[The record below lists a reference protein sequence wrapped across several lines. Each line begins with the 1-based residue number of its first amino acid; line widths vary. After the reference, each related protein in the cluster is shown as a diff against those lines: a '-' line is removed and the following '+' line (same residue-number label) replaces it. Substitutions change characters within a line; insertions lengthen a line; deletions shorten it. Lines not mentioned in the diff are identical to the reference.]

1 MDIIIKRKR
10 NKNMAKDKTL
20 NIPTE
25 YHTQIDAGS
34 KVLKN
39 DLLKVENKEYSIES
53 GIAAVC
59 IIDNT
64 GIHVTD
70 KNVVDIFIT
79 EKNPI
84 KKDFPVR
91 VSLDRFQL
99 KKLINQLVIK
109 YGELVSI
116 DYFTE
121 QECKD

>member
-20 NIPTE
+20 NIQTE

-53 GIAAVC
+53 GIAAVG

>member
-1 MDIIIKRKR
+1 
-10 NKNMAKDKTL
+10 MAKDKTL

-34 KVLKN
+34 NVLKN

-53 GIAAVC
+53 GIAAVG

>member
-20 NIPTE
+20 NIPTK

-53 GIAAVC
+53 GIAAVG

>member
-1 MDIIIKRKR
+1 
-10 NKNMAKDKTL
+10 MAKDKTL

-25 YHTQIDAGS
+25 YHTQIDACS

-53 GIAAVC
+53 GIAAVG

>member
-20 NIPTE
+20 NITTE

-53 GIAAVC
+53 GIAAVG